1 MTPELNE
8 KIWQDFIA
16 WLPSAPPSDNPLTL
30 MQAYRDSLI
39 ASGLSREEIH
49 GHVEIIKR
57 EMRVRTDGWSAIFN
71 NIYTAGAGGF
81 STAPNALL
89 VSAIAGRRAG
99 RALDAGMGQ
108 GRNSLF
114 LALNGWDVTGF
125 DVAGE
130 GLAIARRNAE
140 RAGIKLTI
148 LQSSE
153 PEFEYGLGQWDL
165 MVFTYVPFRVE
176 DPGYVERLRDA
187 LRPGGIVVVESFAS
201 ETASAGRRPVDID
214 PATLRTA
221 FAGFRI
227 LQLDDVSGTPDWTR
241 EPARLVRMIAE
252 RPA

>member
-8 KIWQDFIA
+8 KIWLNFIA

-30 MQAYRDSLI
+30 MQAYRDTLF
-39 ASGLSREEIH
+39 AAGLSREDIH
-49 GHVEIIKR
+49 GHLDTIKR
-57 EMRVRTDGWSAIFN
+57 EMRVRTDGWRAIFN
-71 NIYTAGAGGF
+71 NIFTAGGGGF

-89 VSAIAGRRAG
+89 VSAIVGRRAG

-114 LALNGWDVTGF
+114 LARSGWEVTGF
-125 DVAGE
+125 DVSDE
-130 GLAIARRNAE
+130 GLAAARRNASE
-140 RAGIKLTI
+140 AGLKIAAI
-148 LQSSE
+148 QCGESG
-153 PEFEYGLGQWDL
+153 FDYGAAHWDL

-176 DPGYVERLRDA
+176 DPGFAARLGNA

-201 ETASAGRRPVDID
+201 ETTSAGRRPVDID
-214 PATLRTA
+214 PAALRTA

-227 LQLDDVSGTPDWTR
+227 LHFDDVSGTPEWTR